1 MASTSGANAQQLA
14 VTYHAEHDVAQVP
27 RRPAHL
33 GLLHLTFGNGQA
45 GFRGQQI
52 LDHLHDAG
60 RRGSDAEQ
68 PPGGLGGDHHR
79 VRTRLPQQVLVSASR
94 MDATILALGAISRAV
109 NVTSTAVSSRL
120 VATMIEDA
128 C

>member
-1 MASTSGANAQQLA
+1 
-14 VTYHAEHDVAQVP
+14 
-27 RRPAHL
+27 
-33 GLLHLTFGNGQA
+33 
-45 GFRGQQI
+45 
-52 LDHLHDAG
+52 
-60 RRGSDAEQ
+60 
-68 PPGGLGGDHHR
+68 
-79 VRTRLPQQVLVSASR
+79 

>member
-1 MASTSGANAQQLA
+1 MSAPDCRNKCW
-14 VTYHAEHDVAQVP
+14 
-27 RRPAHL
+27 
-33 GLLHLTFGNGQA
+33 F
-45 GFRGQQI
+45 
-52 LDHLHDAG
+52 
-60 RRGSDAEQ
+60 
-68 PPGGLGGDHHR
+68 
-79 VRTRLPQQVLVSASR
+79 SASR